1 MALVAPPP
9 KDSSDQSKKKP
20 STSSVPS
27 HTVRTSSTDQK
38 LDKHR
43 YHQQSSHVTARKS
56 EKSSSKLS
64 PLASIVFPRQIK
76 LTSIERLR
84 QSIDEQADEQLLS
97 IVRHFVYVG
106 TIDGQTSLIQ
116 HETQL
121 YLVHTRHLSQELFYQ
136 LALYHFGNF
145 GTIRLESESPS
156 IEVSLT
162 AIDER
167 IFDQLFRNYFD
178 WKRATTK

>member
-9 KDSSDQSKKKP
+9 KDSSDQSKKKS

-27 HTVRTSSTDQK
+27 HTVRTSSTDPK

-56 EKSSSKLS
+56 EKTSSKLS

-84 QSIDEQADEQLLS
+84 QSIEEQDDEQLLN
-97 IVRHFVYVG
+97 IVCYFVYIG

-116 HETQL
+116 YETQL
-121 YLVHTRHLSQELFYQ
+121 YLFHNRLLSQKLFYQ
-136 LALYHFGNF
+136 LAL
-145 GTIRLESESPS
+145 
-156 IEVSLT
+156 SLQ
-162 AIDER
+162 
-167 IFDQLFRNYFD
+167 QLRND
-178 WKRATTK
+178 TTRMTVYQD

>member
-9 KDSSDQSKKKP
+9 KDSSEPSKKKP
-20 STSSVPS
+20 ASSLVPS

-43 YHQQSSHVTARKS
+43 YHQQSSSVVTARKS

-76 LTSIERLR
+76 LTSIDRLR
-84 QSIDEQADEQLLS
+84 RSIDEQADDQLLN

-145 GTIRLESESPS
+145 GTILLESESPS
-156 IEVSLT
+156 IEVS
-162 AIDER
+162 
-167 IFDQLFRNYFD
+167 
-178 WKRATTK
+178 